1 MGRLNVSLD
10 LKHEVNLFG
19 FVLGKMKVLGWSLS
33 RKWDFSLYD
42 YKFVQ

>member
-1 MGRLNVSLD
+1 VSLN
-10 LKHEVNLFG
+10 LKHEANLFG
-19 FVLGKMKVLGWSLS
+19 FVLGKLKELELSLS

>member
-1 MGRLNVSLD
+1 MVRLNVSLD

-19 FVLGKMKVLGWSLS
+19 FVLGKMKELEWPLS
-33 RKWDFSLYD
+33 RKWGFSLYD

>member
-1 MGRLNVSLD
+1 MGSLNLSLD

-19 FVLGKMKVLGWSLS
+19 FVLGIMKVLEWPLS

-42 YKFVQ
+42 YKFDQ